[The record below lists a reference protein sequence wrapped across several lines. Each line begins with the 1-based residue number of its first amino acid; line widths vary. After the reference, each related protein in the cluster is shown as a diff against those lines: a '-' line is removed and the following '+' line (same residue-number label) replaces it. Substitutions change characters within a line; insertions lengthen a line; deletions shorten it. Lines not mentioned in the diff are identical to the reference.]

1 MKRYSIQSPLR
12 QFVITVLTGCCA
24 LMLCSLNASAQ
35 QGKGT
40 ISGTVTDQSGAVVPG
55 ATVTVTNTGTNAAF
69 TAVTNEEGFYT
80 APGLPIGNY
89 NVTVARDGFKR
100 AVRSGVTLQV
110 DQKAQVDV
118 VMTLGEVSEAVEVTA
133 QAPLTE
139 TGSATVG
146 KVIENRR
153 MVELPIN
160 GRNALAL
167 VMLTPS
173 VKSNAGPTNSGF
185 GDRGLQISNISI
197 NGGPNSMNGNTID
210 GGTNI
215 QAFVGEVNIS
225 PSVDAISEF
234 KVQSSVMSAE
244 FGFTAGGVV
253 NIVTKSGTNQYHGT
267 AYEFLRNDAFD
278 ARNAFASTRTKLRY
292 NQFGASLGGPVI
304 RNQTFFFGN
313 WEEYRLRRAFP
324 LITSVPTE
332 KMRQGDFSE
341 LRDTSGRLIPIYDPA
356 TTRANPN
363 GSGFIRDQFSC
374 NGRLNVICPDRLDP
388 VALNIQK
395 FYPLPNRAPTDPFTN
410 SNNYEN
416 QAGSTRDMRQ
426 YTVKLDHQL
435 TKKNTLTGRYAYYGH
450 LVDDASAGPIVWPD
464 PVISKRDDDLRNHNF
479 LLSDTHAFSPT
490 LLNEFRA
497 SLAMSRFDFVV
508 RSAGGGWPRKLG
520 LPANVPDDQFPQIS
534 NGLAGFQGANIGYR
548 HSLAWSFF
556 DALTM
561 IRENHTLKFGA
572 DYRINLGFQN
582 QKGPTSGAYN
592 FAAGL
597 TGNPQNPTGTGWSY
611 ATFLAGAVSSATI
624 TTHLGQTQRNFS
636 TSFFFQDDWKATRR
650 LTLNLGL
657 RYDFQQQPYEVN
669 NGVSSFD
676 PFTTDP
682 VSGLLGRTVFA
693 GVNGQP
699 RAFRRNDYNDFG
711 PRFGFAYDVFGDG
724 RTVVRGGYAIFY
736 PYLFIRQ
743 THGNTAGFAST
754 TTTYNP
760 PGNNTNLP
768 AFQLRNGL
776 PTPPIQPLGAA
787 LGPGA
792 FLGQNVSYD
801 EPDGTSP
808 YSQQYSLTVQQQVAG
823 NWLFDVTYSANLG
836 HHFIAGGYDLNQL
849 DPKHLALGLALQDR
863 VANPYAGRVPGALG
877 AATITRGQLLR
888 PYPYYNNITVRNPR
902 LGNYNYH
909 SLLVSAEKRLARGL
923 TFLFSYTAGKL
934 ISDSV
939 VAPVDFG
946 GVEQVQ
952 ETGYQNGKFDRAAER
967 SVDPSDVSQRAVI
980 SAVYELP
987 FGAGRRW
994 RAENRIVNGVIGGWQ
1009 VNTVGTMQT
1018 GLPIIVRGANNNAAN
1033 RPNVVGGAKLD
1044 NPTRERWF
1052 DPSVFVNPAPF
1063 TFGNVGRV
1071 LPDVRG
1077 PGTVNWDLSLI
1088 KNTKLGERL
1097 TLQFRAE
1104 AFNFL
1109 NHVNL
1114 LPPTSDP
1121 RFGVAQFVPG
1131 PDGRNRSGTFGV
1143 ITAARDARIMQFA
1156 LKLIF

>member
-1 MKRYSIQSPLR
+1 MQHVPGLSLRAKLILLVPALFLLCPL
-12 QFVITVLTGCCA
+12 TA
-24 LMLCSLNASAQ
+24 AAQ

-40 ISGTVTDQSGAVVPG
+40 ISGLITDQSGAVVPG
-55 ATVTVTNTGTNAAF
+55 ASVTITNAGTNASF
-69 TAVTNEEGFYT
+69 TAVTTSEGFYT
-80 APGLPIGNY
+80 APGLPIGVY
-89 NVTVARDGFKR
+89 TVTVTQAGFKK
-100 AVRSGVTLQV
+100 AVRNGVTLQV
-110 DQKAQVDV
+110 DQKAQVDIALE
-118 VMTLGEVSEAVEVTA
+118 LGGVNEAVEVTA
-133 QAPLTE
+133 QAPLTD

-167 VMLTPS
+167 VVLTPS

-210 GGTNI
+210 GGSNI

-253 NIVTKSGTNQYHGT
+253 NIVTKSGTNQFHGT
-267 AYEFLRNDAFD
+267 VYEFLRNDVFD
-278 ARNAFASTRTKLRY
+278 ARNAFASTKPKLRY
-292 NQFGASLGGPVI
+292 NQYGASLGGPVV
-304 RNQTFFFGN
+304 RDRTFFFGN
-313 WEEYRLRRAFP
+313 WEDYRLRRAFP
-324 LITSVPTE
+324 LITTVPTA

-341 LRDTSGRLIPIYDPA
+341 LRDTSGRVVQLYDPA

-363 GSGFIRDQFSC
+363 GAGFIRDPFAG
-374 NGRLNVICPDRLDP
+374 NIIPANRLDP

-395 FYPLPNRAPTDPFTN
+395 FYPLPNRAPSDAFTN

-435 TKKNTLTGRYAYYGH
+435 TTKNTLTGRYAY
-450 LVDDASAGPIVWPD
+450 S
-464 PVISKRDDDLRNHNF
+464 
-479 LLSDTHAFSPT
+479 
-490 LLNEFRA
+490 
-497 SLAMSRFDFVV
+497 
-508 RSAGGGWPRKLG
+508 
-520 LPANVPDDQFPQIS
+520 VPNDQFPQIN
-534 NGLAGFQGANIGYR
+534 NGLAAFVGANIGYR

-561 IRENHTLKFGA
+561 IRGNHTMKFGA

-582 QKGPTSGAYN
+582 QRGATSGAYN
-592 FAAGL
+592 FTAGL
-597 TGNPQNPTGTGWSY
+597 TSNPQSPTGTGSAY
-611 ATFLAGAVSSATI
+611 ATFLLGTVSSATA

-650 LTLNLGL
+650 LTFNLGL

-669 NGVSSFD
+669 NGTSNFD
-676 PFTTDP
+676 PYTIDP

-693 GVNGQP
+693 GVDGQP
-699 RAFRRNDYNDFG
+699 RSFRRADKNDFG
-711 PRFGFAYDVFGDG
+711 PRFGFAYDVFGKG
-724 RTVVRGGYAIFY
+724 QTVVRGGYAIFY

-743 THGNTAGFAST
+743 THGNTTGFSST

-760 PGNNTNLP
+760 PGNNTNFP
-768 AFQLRNGL
+768 AFQLRDGL
-776 PTPPIQPLGAA
+776 PSAPIQPRGAA
-787 LGPGA
+787 LGPSA
-792 FLGQNVSYD
+792 FLGQNVSFD

-836 HHFIAGGYDLNQL
+836 HHFLAGGYDLNQL
-849 DPKHLALGLALQDR
+849 DPKYLELGLALQNS
-863 VANPYAGRVPGALG
+863 VPNPYAGKVPGALG
-877 AATITRGQLLR
+877 AATITRAQSLR
-888 PYPYYNNITVRNPR
+888 PYPYYNSIGVRNPR

-909 SLLVSAEKRLARGL
+909 SLVLSVEKRLSRGL
-923 TFLFSYTAGKL
+923 AFLFSYTTGKL

-939 VAPVDFG
+939 IAPVDFG

-952 ETGYQNGKFDRAAER
+952 ETGYQNGKFNRAAER
-967 SVDPSDVSQRAVI
+967 SVDPSDVSQRAVL

-987 FGAGRRW
+987 FGEGQRW
-994 RAENRIVNGVIGGWQ
+994 RADNRFLNGVIGGWQ
-1009 VNTVGTMQT
+1009 LNTIGTMQT

-1033 RPNVVGGAKLD
+1033 RPNIIGSARLD

-1052 DPSVFVNPAPF
+1052 NTDVFVNPAPF

-1088 KNTKLGERL
+1088 KNTRL
-1097 TLQFRAE
+1097 REQLRLQFRAE

-1121 RFGVAQFVPG
+1121 RFGIAQFVPG
-1131 PDGRNRSGTFGV
+1131 TDGRNRSGTFGV
-1143 ITAARDARIMQFA
+1143 ITAARDARILQLA

>member
-1 MKRYSIQSPLR
+1 MQHSSGTSLRTKIVLLVSTLLLLCPL
-12 QFVITVLTGCCA
+12 TA
-24 LMLCSLNASAQ
+24 AAQ

-40 ISGTVTDQSGAVVPG
+40 ISGLITDQSGAVVPG
-55 ATVTVTNTGTNAAF
+55 ASVTITNASTNASF
-69 TAVTNEEGFYT
+69 TAVTTSEGFYT
-80 APGLPIGNY
+80 APGLPIGVY
-89 NVTVARDGFKR
+89 TVTVTQAGFKK
-100 AVRSGVTLQV
+100 AVRNGVTLQV
-110 DQKAQVDV
+110 DQKAQVDIALE
-118 VMTLGEVSEAVEVTA
+118 LGGVNEVVEVTA
-133 QAPLTE
+133 QAPLTD

-167 VMLTPS
+167 VVLTPS

-210 GGTNI
+210 GGSNI

-253 NIVTKSGTNQYHGT
+253 NIVTKSGTNQFHGT
-267 AYEFLRNDAFD
+267 VYEFLRNDLFD
-278 ARNAFASTRTKLRY
+278 ARNAFASTKPKLRY
-292 NQFGASLGGPVI
+292 NQYGASLGGPVV
-304 RNQTFFFGN
+304 RDRTFFFGN
-313 WEEYRLRRAFP
+313 WEDYRLRRAFP
-324 LITSVPTE
+324 LITTVPTA

-341 LRDTSGRLIPIYDPA
+341 LRDTSGRVIQLYDPA

-363 GSGFIRDQFSC
+363 GAGFIRDAFAG
-374 NGRLNVICPDRLDP
+374 NIIPANRLDP

-395 FYPLPNRAPTDPFTN
+395 FYPLPNRTPTNAFTN

-426 YTVKLDHQL
+426 YTVKMDHQL
-435 TKKNTLTGRYAYYGH
+435 TTKNTFTGRYAYYGH
-450 LVDDASAGPIVWPD
+450 VVDDASAGPIVWPD
-464 PVISKRDDDLRNHNF
+464 PVISKRDDKLRNHNF
-479 LLSDTHAFSPT
+479 LLSDNHAFTPT

-497 SLAMSRFDFVV
+497 GLTASRFDFVV
-508 RSAGGGWPRKLG
+508 RSAGGDWPQKLG
-520 LPANVPDDQFPQIS
+520 LPASVPNDQFPQIN
-534 NGLAGFQGANIGYR
+534 NGLAAFVGANIGYR

-561 IRENHTLKFGA
+561 IRGNHTMKFGA

-582 QKGPTSGAYN
+582 QRGATSGAYN
-592 FAAGL
+592 FTAGL
-597 TGNPQNPTGTGWSY
+597 TSNPQAPTGTGSAY
-611 ATFLAGAVSSATI
+611 ATFLLGTVSSAAA

-669 NGVSSFD
+669 NGISNFD
-676 PFTTDP
+676 PYTIDP

-693 GVNGQP
+693 GVDGQP
-699 RAFRRNDYNDFG
+699 RSFRQADKNDFG
-711 PRFGFAYDVFGDG
+711 PRVGFAYDVFGNG
-724 RTVVRGGYAIFY
+724 QTVVRGGYAIFY

-743 THGNTAGFAST
+743 THGNTTGFSST

-760 PGNNTNLP
+760 PGNNANFP

-776 PTPPIQPLGAA
+776 PSAPIQPRGAA
-787 LGPGA
+787 LGPSA
-792 FLGQNVSYD
+792 FLGQNVSFD

-836 HHFIAGGYDLNQL
+836 HHFLAGGYDLNQL
-849 DPKHLALGLALQDR
+849 DPKYLELGLALQNS
-863 VANPYAGRVPGALG
+863 VPNPYAGKVPGALG
-877 AATITRGQLLR
+877 AATITRAQSLR
-888 PYPYYNNITVRNPR
+888 PYPYYNSIGVRNPR

-909 SLLVSAEKRLARGL
+909 SLVLSVEKRLSRGL
-923 TFLFSYTAGKL
+923 AFLFSYTTGKL

-939 VAPVDFG
+939 IAPVDFG

-952 ETGYQNGKFDRAAER
+952 ETGYQNGKFNRAAER
-967 SVDPSDVSQRAVI
+967 SVDPSDVSQRAVL

-987 FGAGRRW
+987 FGEGQRW
-994 RAENRIVNGVIGGWQ
+994 RADNRFLNGVIGGWQ
-1009 VNTVGTMQT
+1009 INTIGTMQT

-1033 RPNVVGGAKLD
+1033 RPNIIGSAKLD

-1052 DPSVFVNPAPF
+1052 NTDVFVNPAPF

-1088 KNTKLGERL
+1088 KNTRL
-1097 TLQFRAE
+1097 REQLRLQFRAE

-1121 RFGVAQFVPG
+1121 RFGIAQFVPG
-1131 PDGRNRSGTFGV
+1131 TDGRNRSGTFGV
-1143 ITAARDARIMQFA
+1143 ITAARDARILQLA